1 MEIYLPKFM
10 MNRMITT
17 VLQINQTEKASLDN
31 QVNIDN
37 KITIIGL
44 KFYSF

>member
-1 MEIYLPKFM
+1 M
-10 MNRMITT
+10 MKLSPQF
-17 VLQINQTEKASLDN
+17 LQFNQPGKASLDN

>member
-1 MEIYLPKFM
+1 
-10 MNRMITT
+10 MNCMITT
-17 VLQINQTEKASLDN
+17 VLQINQTGKASLDN

>member
-1 MEIYLPKFM
+1 M
-10 MNRMITT
+10 MNGMITT
-17 VLQINQTEKASLDN
+17 VLQINQTGKASLDN